1 MGNCKMNYKFTAIL
15 ILMFIILTI
24 FADPAYPRNDYLNN
38 GSNSCTYGSVD
49 LSIGKTDR
57 NTNSNNSNPYW
68 DKREED
74 SNDIRLSFR
83 KNLGVSKKDCNRR
96 NDIALQNEKLKQQLE
111 LLKKCGSVNR
121 NPTLKD
127 NKNFIDLVNFCRGID
142 VGLDNDRPS
151 GSLWDSLKK
160 DYTKENPDV
169 KIYGPKNE

>member
-1 MGNCKMNYKFTAIL
+1 MNYKFTAIL
-15 ILMFIILTI
+15 IFMFIILTV

-38 GSNSCTYGSVD
+38 GSNSCTYGSID
-49 LSIGKTDR
+49 LSIGKGNRDS
-57 NTNSNNSNPYW
+57 NSNNSSPSW

-74 SNDIRLSFR
+74 NQDIRLSFR
-83 KNLGVSKKDCNRR
+83 KNLGVSKKDCDRR

-142 VGLDNDRPS
+142 IGLENDRPT

-169 KIYGPKNE
+169 KIYGNENE